1 MYSKNSD
8 HSFSLLQLSFDIEL
22 QTSHAFLLFNYTF
35 ICTHFKY
42 LVACHL
48 KFIDLVMCV
57 RARVRLGLYML
68 ERIWVSPATLW
79 DSDIK
84 LSSLA

>member
-1 MYSKNSD
+1 
-8 HSFSLLQLSFDIEL
+8 
-22 QTSHAFLLFNYTF
+22 
-35 ICTHFKY
+35 
-42 LVACHL
+42 
-48 KFIDLVMCV
+48 MCV